1 MPEPEPDPKDIM
13 PDPPEPADPPE
24 PDPEPDPA
32 DPPTEKTYAELGL
45 DERYDKMTREQRADD
60 IKHRNTQYGHQ
71 TREIGEMR
79 KKLAAATEKLDSFS
93 KVAGAP
99 IAAKEAVKNMSEGEV
114 ALFIQDFQVDP
125 DKAIRGLLGENFG
138 RRSDDDLKKMV
149 GDLFEDMIGQYHG
162 YTEDQAVQ
170 GDPDYQIHANYME
183 GLRQPEHF
191 GDTRSAHELLAF
203 SKLANGGA
211 DKAYRDTLFDC
222 MKRFPSV
229 PMKECL
235 NMVKGRGG
243 GAKTVDANKIRKQV
257 KDLDGGTPSGSKT
270 ASATEKIETMDQAFD
285 AD

>member
-1 MPEPEPDPKDIM
+1 MAKPEPDPKDIM
-13 PDPPEPADPPE
+13 PDPPEPADPLE

-191 GDTRSAHELLAF
+191 GDTRSADELLAF
-203 SKLANGGA
+203 AKLANGGA
-211 DKAYRDTLFDC
+211 DKAYRDTLYGC

-235 NMVKGRGG
+235 NMVKGRRG
-243 GAKTVDANKIRKQV
+243 GAKTVDANKIREQV
-257 KDLDGGTPSGSKT
+257 KGLDGGTPSGSKT